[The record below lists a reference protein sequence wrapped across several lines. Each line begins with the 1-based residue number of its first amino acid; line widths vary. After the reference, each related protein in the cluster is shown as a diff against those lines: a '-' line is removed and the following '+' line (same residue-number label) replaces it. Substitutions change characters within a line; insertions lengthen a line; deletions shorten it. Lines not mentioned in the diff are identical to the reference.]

1 MELGPLTCRV
11 AVTGL
16 AWCLRVP
23 SVIVLLTVL
32 TVWPSCVVTA
42 ALTVPTVAC
51 APIELPVKRALLRV
65 SATVAGWERWRGVCM
80 RDGLCGGREA
90 LLSGAGVTKM
100 GVLSSSYQPP
110 RTQTFQGFLQ

>member
-1 MELGPLTCRV
+1 MRRAELGPLTCWV

-42 ALTVPTVAC
+42 VLTVATVAC

-65 SATVAGWERWRGVCM
+65 PTTVAGWERQRIVCEGQPLLGLRGSALWS
-80 RDGLCGGREA
+80 RHLQDGCQDWFI
-90 LLSGAGVTKM
+90 LST
-100 GVLSSSYQPP
+100 S
-110 RTQTFQGFLQ
+110 